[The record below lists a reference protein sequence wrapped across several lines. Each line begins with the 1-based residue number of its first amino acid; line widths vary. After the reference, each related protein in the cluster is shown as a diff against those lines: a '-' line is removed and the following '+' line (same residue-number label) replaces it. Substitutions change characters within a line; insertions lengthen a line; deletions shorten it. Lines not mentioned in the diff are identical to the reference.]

1 MHTSQVLSAGDF
13 EYWQRGGNGF
23 GRVPFESFCPD
34 YHESDRTGVV
44 SPFLEDGILHASHAI
59 LALTTAFYDAW
70 RARTDDFFI
79 YPQHFAILDISA
91 GGVNSGSGRL
101 RLDRDRLGWPWGN
114 LDVWPDSQWISSDG
128 SVYGALK
135 NAFDLHINRLFWPES
150 FVPGDGEDRLPEYA
164 LKIMRTRLKAVFYYR
179 TDEPNIE
186 IRSNSNVK
194 KVADQSVWRLSQLE
208 GLSAENLPMTDDE
221 AASETGHSSVE
232 RYRKVEP
239 DQFLDDV
246 GVCFE
251 SGG

>member
-1 MHTSQVLSAGDF
+1 MHTSQVLSARDF
-13 EYWQRGGNGF
+13 EYRQRDGNGF
-23 GRVPFESFCPD
+23 QPVPFESFCPD
-34 YHESDRTGVV
+34 YQESDRTGVV
-44 SPFLEDGILHASHAI
+44 SPLLEDGIIHTSHAI

-91 GGVNSGSGRL
+91 EGVNSGSGRL
-101 RLDRDRLGWPWGN
+101 RLDRERLGWPWGN
-114 LDVWPDSQWISSDG
+114 LDVWPDSQWVPSDG

-135 NAFDLHINRLFWPES
+135 SAFDLHINRLFWPES
-150 FVPGDGEDRLPEYA
+150 FVPGEGEDRLPEYA

-179 TDEPNIE
+179 TGDPNIE
-186 IRSNSNVK
+186 VRGSSNAEQ
-194 KVADQSVWRLSQLE
+194 VAKQSVWRLSQLE
-208 GLSAENLPMTDDE
+208 GLSAEHLPMADDE
-221 AASETGHSSVE
+221 AASETGHCCVE
-232 RYRKVEP
+232 RYRRVEP

>member
-13 EYWQRGGNGF
+13 EFWQRGDNGL

-34 YHESDRTGVV
+34 YHEADRTGVV
-44 SPFLEDGILHASHAI
+44 SPFLEDGILHTSHAI

-91 GGVNSGSGRL
+91 DGVNTGSGRL

-114 LDVWPDSQWISSDG
+114 LDVWPDSQWVPSDG

-135 NAFDLHINRLFWPES
+135 SAFDLHINRLFWPES
-150 FVPGDGEDRLPEYA
+150 FVPGEGEDRLPEYA
-164 LKIMRTRLKAVFYYR
+164 FKIMRTRLKAVYLYR
-179 TDEPNIE
+179 TGDPNVE
-186 IRSNSNVK
+186 IRGNSK
-194 KVADQSVWRLSQLE
+194 AKEVAEQSVWRLSQLE
-208 GLSAENLPMTDDE
+208 GLSAEHLQVADREEESGTE
-221 AASETGHSSVE
+221 HRQIE
-232 RYRKVEP
+232 RYNRVEP
-239 DQFLDDV
+239 EQFLDDV

-251 SGG
+251 RGA